1 MPKTTTS
8 LKGNSYNGAIDFWK
22 FIFCLII
29 LVFHVGEAFGQDK
42 YPFYLGKYAVEF
54 FFVISGYLMCVSASR
69 KEAVADVNLG
79 RETLSFVL
87 HKVKAILPAY
97 LLAFIV
103 AWINWFNFTGQELL
117 AEKGIKK
124 FVLKNLDMLPDF
136 LLVYMAG
143 YDGTVIIRI
152 TWYISAM
159 LIAML
164 LLYPLLRRFK
174 DMFLMVIAPLLV
186 FFFCGYLANT
196 SDYNGIMKYEG
207 FLTHGMI
214 RAIIGLCLGAMVYCF
229 SRYIKKQ
236 NLTSFSRVLL
246 SLCEFAG
253 YLTILFLMDHGKE
266 ESAYIILILLFFTV
280 AVTAS
285 KQAITATVFDNRIF
299 RFLGQFSLYVY
310 LFQSPARIIIREM
323 YPDSTYTQA
332 LYRIIALTL
341 IFAILGWLIVRL
353 LSRGSGKLLQRIRPI
368 FIR

>member
-1 MPKTTTS
+1 MNKTTAF
-8 LKGNSYNGAIDFWK
+8 LKNGSYNGAIDFWK

-29 LVFHVGEAFGQDK
+29 LVFHIGEAFGEGK

-69 KEAVADVNLG
+69 SEAPVDGSLG
-79 RETLSFVL
+79 RETLGFVL

-97 LLAFIV
+97 LLAFLV

-117 AEKGIKK
+117 GEKGLKK
-124 FVLKNLDMLPDF
+124 FVLKNLDMLPNF

-174 DMFLMVIAPLLV
+174 EMFLMVVAPLLV

-196 SDYNGIMKYEG
+196 SDYSGIMKYEG

-214 RAIIGLCLGAMVYCF
+214 RAIIGLCLGAMTYCF
-229 SRYIKKQ
+229 SQYIKKQ
-236 NLTSFSRVLL
+236 SFTALSRVLL
-246 SLCEFAG
+246 SICEFAG
-253 YLTILFLMDHGKE
+253 YLTILFLMDHGKDD
-266 ESAYIILILLFFTV
+266 SAYIILIFLFFTV

-285 KQAITATVFDNRIF
+285 KQAITAAAFDNRF
-299 RFLGQFSLYVY
+299 CRFLGQFSLYIY
-310 LFQSPARIIIREM
+310 LFQSPARMIVRKT
-323 YPDSTYTQA
+323 YPYATYTQA
-332 LYRIIALTL
+332 LYRIIIITL
-341 IFAILGWLIVRL
+341 SFAALGWLIIRL
-353 LSRGSGKLLQRIRPI
+353 LSRCLGGLSQKLRPL

>member
-1 MPKTTTS
+1 
-8 LKGNSYNGAIDFWK
+8 
-22 FIFCLII
+22 
-29 LVFHVGEAFGQDK
+29 
-42 YPFYLGKYAVEF
+42 
-54 FFVISGYLMCVSASR
+54 
-69 KEAVADVNLG
+69 
-79 RETLSFVL
+79 
-87 HKVKAILPAY
+87 
-97 LLAFIV
+97 
-103 AWINWFNFTGQELL
+103 
-117 AEKGIKK
+117 
-124 FVLKNLDMLPDF
+124 
-136 LLVYMAG
+136 
-143 YDGTVIIRI
+143 
-152 TWYISAM
+152 
-159 LIAML
+159 
-164 LLYPLLRRFK
+164 
-174 DMFLMVIAPLLV
+174 
-186 FFFCGYLANT
+186 
-196 SDYNGIMKYEG
+196 
-207 FLTHGMI
+207 
-214 RAIIGLCLGAMVYCF
+214 MVYCF

-253 YLTILFLMDHGKE
+253 YLTILFVMDHGKE

-353 LSRGSGKLLQRIRPI
+353 LSRGSEKLLQRIRPI